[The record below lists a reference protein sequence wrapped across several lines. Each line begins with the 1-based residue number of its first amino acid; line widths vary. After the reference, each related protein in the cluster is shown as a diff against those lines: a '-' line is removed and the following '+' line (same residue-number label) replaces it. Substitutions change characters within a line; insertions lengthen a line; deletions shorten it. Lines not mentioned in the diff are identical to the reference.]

1 MAYTPEQYAGARQ
14 WAQGKSAADIFA
26 KGNELGLGLNDYAQ
40 IFGASPEQ
48 IQSATG
54 FGTAAGLRPDANTW
68 TYGADSSWV
77 RDSAI
82 PQQGGNMGGVRDSA
96 IPQQGGNMGG
106 VRGAAPVNM
115 PQWSNYQGYEANPY
129 LAQQAGA
136 ISQNATRALNE
147 QMLPG
152 VRSEAIAAGGFGGSR
167 QGIAEGLAMGRT
179 ADAISGAVGNLY
191 STDYQNQMNRNLQRY
206 QTDVGSALGLGQ
218 LDATIRGID
227 NQYALGLGGLNMQ
240 QRGLD
245 NQYALGLGGLNM
257 QQRGLD
263 NQLYLGQGGLNMQGR
278 GLDNQYDL
286 GLKGLDQSRYQTD
299 KSYEVGMANA
309 NASAANAA
317 ANQATAAGQL
327 GLAQDRFGFE
337 SALMLQDRLMGYN
350 NLGLSAAGQIHNTPM
365 NYWNQFSQGANS
377 LGQGYGTTTQSGG
390 GNPLMG
396 AIGGAQLGSQAAN
409 WWNSQNAT
417 SSPGTAWYSVN
428 QGMGD

>member
-68 TYGADSSWV
+68 TYGADNSW
-77 RDSAI
+77 
-82 PQQGGNMGGVRDSA
+82 VRDSA

-245 NQYALGLGGLNM
+245 NQ
-257 QQRGLD
+257 
-263 NQLYLGQGGLNMQGR
+263 LYLGQGGLNMQGR

-337 SALMLQDRLMGYN
+337 SALILQDRLMGYN

-417 SSPGTAWYSVN
+417 SSPGTAWYSGN